1 MSWKEIYLAYQNR
14 VKALESENNKLRNQT
29 NMIIKQAL
37 KTNSCE
43 TCGPL
48 KNEFESFHETLIK
61 FTKGKDNLNMI
72 LSNQRASY
80 NKTDLG
86 YQPNKIFISI
96 FHSKKKTNHYFYKCN
111 YYHKF
116 GHLEP
121 FFLLLKIHDL
131 RWFKRDISND

>member
-14 VKALESENNKLRNQT
+14 VKVLESENNRLRNQT

-43 TCGPL
+43 MCGPL
-48 KNEFESFHETLIK
+48 RNEIESFHETLIK

-96 FHSKKKTNHYFYKCN
+96 FHAKKKTNHYFYKCN

-116 GHLEP
+116 GHLE
-121 FFLLLKIHDL
+121 FF
-131 RWFKRDISND
+131 FSFQNT